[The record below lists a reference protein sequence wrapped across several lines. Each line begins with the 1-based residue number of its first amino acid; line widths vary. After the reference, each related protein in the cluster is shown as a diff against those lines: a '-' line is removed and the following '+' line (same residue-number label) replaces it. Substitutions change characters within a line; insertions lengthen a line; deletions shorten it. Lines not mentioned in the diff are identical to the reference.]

1 MARRGVC
8 LEQLLASMCNYNAYL
23 EQDPGANQKAMA
35 YVRTQIDGLAG
46 CSELQQFPPHWES
59 DAKGRR
65 LVRPVGQAR
74 GSKTLPGGEEKGDC
88 RQS

>member
-23 EQDPGANQKAMA
+23 EQDPGANEKAMA
-35 YVRTQIDGLAG
+35 YVRTQITCIAG
-46 CSELQQFPPHWES
+46 CGELQQFPPLSES
-59 DAKGRR
+59 DAKGPRP
-65 LVRPVGQAR
+65 VRPVGQAG